1 MAVAK
6 ARPSVVSIIVR
17 TLISIVFLA
26 VYFWFALP
34 PLNLRAP
41 AFWTFAFFGAAVI
54 AVIFLVGN
62 FVTGIS
68 AKRHKNGTVEI
79 DGQALKSMFG
89 RFPLAVKILAG
100 AAALVIAVYLLS
112 AFIFSPL
119 FFASSYRD
127 MLQTETGDF
136 TEDISEISWTQI
148 PVVDRDSASRLGS
161 RKLGEI
167 DELVSQFEVAENY
180 TQINYQDRA
189 TRVTPLL
196 YGDFFKWFKN
206 QATGIP
212 AYISVDMATQE
223 TQLKWLDQ
231 PIRYSESEYFMRN
244 IHRYLRFA
252 YPTKLFDDVSFE
264 IDENGTPYWVA
275 STYTYRF
282 GLASG
287 HDANGAVLVN
297 AVTGEHQFYAVGDI
311 PSWVDQVYDADMIL
325 TQLAYYGEYQNG
337 FWNSVFGQTG
347 VKYPTDGYNYLAID
361 DDVWLY
367 TGMTSAGGDESNVGF
382 VLVNLRTKET
392 KYYAVPGAEEYSAMS
407 SAEGQVQHLGYEATF
422 PLLINVGDRP
432 TYFMSLKDNAGL
444 VKMYA
449 FVDVEQYQIVGT
461 GNTVELARKAYTEK
475 LSENDVHLG
484 TDNPDNNVSTEIT
497 GTIQEIRS
505 AVENGNTVYYFTLV
519 EDYTVT
525 DPTSSVFGGYYKA
538 EISASH
544 LLPFWKAGDKVTFT
558 IKGGRGE
565 LNAVTAVKS
574 WQMAG
579 LTGQP

>member
-1 MAVAK
+1 MVAVK
-6 ARPSVVSIIVR
+6 SRLSVGSLILR
-17 TLISIVFLA
+17 TLLSLLFVFA
-26 VYFWFALP
+26 YYWFALP
-34 PLNLRAP
+34 PLNLRSP
-41 AFWTFAFFGAAVI
+41 DFWVFLFVSAAVVS
-54 AVIFLVGN
+54 VIFLLGN
-62 FVTGIS
+62 IVLNAVTK
-68 AKRHKNGTVEI
+68 KRKTATVEI
-79 DGQALKSMFG
+79 DGSAIKGLFRK
-89 RFPLAVKILAG
+89 FPLVVKILAG
-100 AAALVIAVYLLS
+100 AAAAVIAIYLLS
-112 AFIFSPL
+112 ALIFSPL

-127 MLQTETGDF
+127 LLQAETGDF

-196 YGDFFKWFKN
+196 YGDFFKWMKN
-206 QATGIP
+206 QNTGIP

-223 TQLKWLDQ
+223 TELKWLEQ
-231 PIRYSESEYFMRN
+231 PIKYSESEYFMRN
-244 IHRYLRFA
+244 IHRYLRFS

-264 IDENGTPYWVA
+264 IDEDGTPYWVA
-275 STYTYRF
+275 STYTYRI

-297 AVTGEHQFYAVGDI
+297 AVTGEHHYYAVGDI

-325 TQLAYYGEYQNG
+325 TQLCYYGEYQNG

-475 LSENDVHLG
+475 LDENDLHIG
-484 TDNPDNNVSTEIT
+484 TDTPDIAVVTEIT
-497 GTIQEIRS
+497 GTISEIRP
-505 AVENGNTVYYFTLV
+505 AVENGNTVYYFTLA
-519 EDYTVT
+519 EDYAVT
-525 DPTSSVFGGYYKA
+525 DPTSSFYGGYYKA
-538 EISASH
+538 DIAVSH

-558 IKGGRGE
+558 IEGGRSD
-565 LNAVTAVKS
+565 LNTVTAVTT
-574 WQMAG
+574 WQAAESA
-579 LTGQP
+579 GQP